1 MAIDSKNAV
10 LRSVVRLDSNQWKS
24 ERALTK
30 QNSLVTAAA
39 AASTGSVY
47 FFLRV
52 PSRARI
58 HGGTVI
64 STGTPAMSIGLRAG
78 PGATFAVNNTALAP
92 ARTLTAN
99 TAVPLIADITRIGL
113 MAWELAGLTADP
125 DGAIDLIAVLT
136 GDFTAGGPI
145 LFTTDYSV
153 D

>member
-47 FFLRV
+47 FFLRI

-64 STGTPAMSIGLRAG
+64 STGTPGLSIGMRPSAG
-78 PGATFAVNNTALAP
+78 TAFAVNNTALAP
-92 ARTLTAN
+92 ARTLVAN
-99 TAVPLIADITRIGL
+99 TSVPLIADITRVGL

-125 DGAIDLIAVLT
+125 DGAIDLIGVLT
-136 GDFTAGGPI
+136 ADFTAGGPI
-145 LFTTDYSV
+145 LFSTEYSV